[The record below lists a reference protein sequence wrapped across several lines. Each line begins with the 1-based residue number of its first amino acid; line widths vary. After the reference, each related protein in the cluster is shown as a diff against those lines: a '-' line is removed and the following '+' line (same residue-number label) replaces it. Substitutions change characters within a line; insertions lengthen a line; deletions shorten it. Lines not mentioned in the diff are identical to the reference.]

1 MAKKRFLTLY
11 NSMKIK
17 LFEHT
22 FRFKTKRKTCPQCNG
37 KGIIDTDIGKDGCYL
52 CLNSKTFINAFKNS
66 IDGMGGG
73 NLFFF
78 KEYLTTQ
85 DFEIAEKIDRSN
97 NKKNREQGHITRLD

>member
-22 FRFKTKRKTCPQCNG
+22 FKFNTKRKTCPQCNG
-37 KGIIDTDIGKDGCYL
+37 KGIIDTDIGKDICDL
-52 CLNSKTFINAFKNS
+52 CLDSKTFINAFKNS
-66 IDGMGGG
+66 IDGMGIG

-78 KEYLTTQ
+78 EKYLTTQ
-85 DFEIAEKIDRSN
+85 DFEIAEKINRSN
-97 NKKNREQGHITRLD
+97 NKKNRKQGHITKLY